1 MNYKTDVT
9 IISTNINK
17 KILDN
22 FNDYIV
28 IDQKFNLEDLW
39 QYKNIIFFNVL
50 HFMTD
55 EEVKN
60 LFKMLKDKNINF
72 INFTNDL
79 EEALFTSY
87 LVVYDKENILVGGN
101 TIEVLK
107 CEKLLKR
114 VGLQL
119 PFIVEL
125 SLLLKD
131 YGLLDEIYLDKE
143 RLKDKLWN

>member
-50 HFMTD
+50 H
-55 EEVKN
+55 
-60 LFKMLKDKNINF
+60 
-72 INFTNDL
+72 
-79 EEALFTSY
+79 Y
-87 LVVYDKENILVGGN
+87 
-101 TIEVLK
+101 
-107 CEKLLKR
+107 
-114 VGLQL
+114 
-119 PFIVEL
+119 
-125 SLLLKD
+125 
-131 YGLLDEIYLDKE
+131 
-143 RLKDKLWN
+143 